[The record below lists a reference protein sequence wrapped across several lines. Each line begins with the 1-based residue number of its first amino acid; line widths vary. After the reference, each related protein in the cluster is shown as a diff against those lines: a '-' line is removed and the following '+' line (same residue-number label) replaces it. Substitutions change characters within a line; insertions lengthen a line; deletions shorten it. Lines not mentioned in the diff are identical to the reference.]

1 MLSSSWPQYWTYMSL
16 SGLQLTNRKILF
28 TLKLRFRLC
37 IARWVY
43 ILSLRIWPLITTTSS
58 SVKRNTLLDLAEVL
72 IFFTCVI
79 NLPFHTDNL
88 LLSPH
93 MWGMTWNW
101 QQHSLRG
108 WFFLNY
114 SYKEHQTV
122 NINWGKEISSKLVI
136 QSFVYEVWDVR

>member
-43 ILSLRIWPLITTTSS
+43 ILSLKIWPLITTTFS
-58 SVKRNTLLDLAEVL
+58 SVKRNTLLDLAKVL

-88 LLSPH
+88 TFTLYVRNDLKLATAFTKRLVLSQLLLQGAS
-93 MWGMTWNW
+93 GC
-101 QQHSLRG
+101 
-108 WFFLNY
+108 
-114 SYKEHQTV
+114 V
-122 NINWGKEISSKLVI
+122 NVNWGKETSSKLVI
-136 QSFVYEVWDVR
+136 QSFV